1 MEKKSTV
8 KEKLKYKEE
17 IFGFEKCKFS
27 SFQNYLDPSPL
38 LRMLSRVSSCRGP
51 GRLWG
56 NIPEDKEDE

>member
-17 IFGFEKCKFS
+17 IFGFAKCKFS

-38 LRMLSRVSSCRGP
+38 LRMLCKLSSCHGP

-56 NIPEDKEDE
+56 NTPEDKEDE